1 MTFNFDLNDEPEL
14 IVEGSRMCVLE
25 EGGQAEET
33 ACEKS
38 LKQEEKIR
46 GAGDKL
52 HEDRDIHLIPTQAPS
67 TTPGTNEAFYKNLV
81 A

>member
-14 IVEGSRMCVLE
+14 IVEGNRMCVLE
-25 EGGQAEET
+25 EGGQAEKT
-33 ACEKS
+33 ACETS

-46 GAGDKL
+46 GARGEL

-67 TTPGTNEAFYKNLV
+67 TTPGTNEVLCKNLV